1 MESSSMLSPDF
12 IISTIH
18 SYPPPATNSFTTGLL
33 QSTPSGAAFNP
44 FFRFSSSG
52 FIGTAR
58 NPLWAYLPAVD
69 WTNRQLRSY
78 LPDIRDQETCGESV
92 TAPLIAWGWCTID
105 SRTLR
110 ATATS

>member
-18 SYPPPATNSFTTGLL
+18 SYPPP
-33 QSTPSGAAFNP
+33 AFNP